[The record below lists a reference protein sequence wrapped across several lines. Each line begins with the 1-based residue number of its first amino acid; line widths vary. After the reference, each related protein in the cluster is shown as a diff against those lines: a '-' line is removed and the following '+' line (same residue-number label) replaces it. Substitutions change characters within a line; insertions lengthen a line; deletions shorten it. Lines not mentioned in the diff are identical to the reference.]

1 MAVVVVVAVWLWLC
15 GLFAACVLLLLTPR
29 LQPMEDDGEDYSR
42 VSFAESYSAE
52 DDDFMGHSATAGRG
66 QNNDA
71 KATVRYH
78 PTTCLPARVVSL
90 TLRPVCVCG
99 CGMRGCEQFA
109 AGFGGSDSDDD
120 LFAELSGQK
129 KKGKDRRGGRGRPSN
144 PFLLG
149 STVR

>member
-78 PTTCLPARVVSL
+78 PTSCLPARVVSL
-90 TLRPVCVCG
+90 TLRPVCVCV
-99 CGMRGCEQFA
+99 CVCVWLRDAGMR
-109 AGFGGSDSDDD
+109 
-120 LFAELSGQK
+120 
-129 KKGKDRRGGRGRPSN
+129 
-144 PFLLG
+144 
-149 STVR
+149 TVCSRVWRQ

>member
-1 MAVVVVVAVWLWLC
+1 
-15 GLFAACVLLLLTPR
+15 
-29 LQPMEDDGEDYSR
+29 MEDDGEDYSR

>member
-1 MAVVVVVAVWLWLC
+1 
-15 GLFAACVLLLLTPR
+15 
-29 LQPMEDDGEDYSR
+29 MEDDGEDYSR

-90 TLRPVCVCG
+90 TLRPVCVCV
-99 CGMRGCEQFA
+99 CVCVWLRDAGMR
-109 AGFGGSDSDDD
+109 
-120 LFAELSGQK
+120 
-129 KKGKDRRGGRGRPSN
+129 
-144 PFLLG
+144 
-149 STVR
+149 TVCSRVWRQ